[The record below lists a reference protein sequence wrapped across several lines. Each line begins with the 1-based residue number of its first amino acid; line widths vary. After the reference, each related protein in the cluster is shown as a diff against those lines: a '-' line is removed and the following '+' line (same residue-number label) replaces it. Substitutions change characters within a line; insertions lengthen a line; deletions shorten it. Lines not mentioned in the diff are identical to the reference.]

1 VVVCLLAEEF
11 VVDRGLVKMMD
22 SELWLRFRPKKEK
35 YLFVERDMIRDKN
48 WPPLKCGATAPT

>member
-1 VVVCLLAEEF
+1 MAEEF